1 MAVAASAAMRMR
13 FEEQNDTENEIL
25 SAVNLMGEPCAS
37 SFVDFGGDRA
47 LSAYLIPA
55 ARFELRLA
63 GTV

>member
-1 MAVAASAAMRMR
+1 MR